1 MSQFDFENIA
11 KQLNLY
17 SEERLPQSAMRPGDI
32 VVYQPKYAGGAAH
45 IGLLV
50 DDENGHVRVDGDL
63 VGTFNE
69 DGVTINFQYVA
80 WIHGV
85 TTRPVHLVPE
95 NGIGNY
101 IFRVAASRL
110 HEFFG
115 KVISTDSKNGTKFK
129 GEFYS
134 YSNRDGV
141 ITLGTDQGEI
151 YLGADTQV
159 TIW

>member
-11 KQLNLY
+11 KQLNLF
-17 SEERLPQSAMRPGDI
+17 SEQRLPQSAMRPGDV

-50 DDENGHVRVDGDL
+50 DDENGRVSVDGDL

-85 TTRPVHLVPE
+85 ATRPVHLTPK
-95 NGIGNY
+95 NGIGSY
-101 IFRVAASRL
+101 TFKVAASRL

-115 KVISTDSKNGTKFK
+115 KVVSFTLEDRTTFK
-129 GEFYS
+129 GEFNT
-134 YSNRDGV
+134 YSNRNGV
-141 ITLGTDQGEI
+141 ITINTDDGEI
-151 YLGADTQV
+151 SMGADTQV